1 MRVLLLGGTSEA
13 SKLARLFAG
22 ERDINCLMSFAGRTK
37 TPLAPPV
44 PFRVGGFGGVEGLRT
59 FLESQQ
65 IDVLVD
71 ATHPFAE
78 KMSRNA
84 AIAAALARI
93 PLVVLSRPPWSEEK
107 GDRWIHVP
115 DMASAVSALGA
126 QPRRV
131 FLTIGRI
138 QLAAFVQAPQ
148 HFYLVRTIDVG
159 EEIPDLSNSEVIAGI
174 GPFDPDEEE
183 KLLRD
188 QRIDILVTKNSGGEA
203 THAKILAARRLGL
216 PVVMVAR
223 PRGAGGAALHD
234 PLEALEFILRHGES
248 ERRAVYR

>member
-22 ERDINCLMSFAGRTK
+22 ERDIDCLMSFAGRTK

-44 PFRVGGFGGVEGLRT
+44 PFRVGGFGGVDGLRA
-59 FLESQQ
+59 FLEAQQ

-84 AIAAALARI
+84 AIAAALERI
-93 PLVVLSRPPWSEEK
+93 PLIVLSRPPWTEEN
-107 GDRWIHVP
+107 GDRWVHVP
-115 DMASAVSALGA
+115 DMASAASALGSR
-126 QPRRV
+126 PSRV

-138 QLAAFVQAPQ
+138 QLAAFAQAPQ
-148 HFYLVRTIDVG
+148 HFYLIRTIDAG
-159 EEIPDLSNSEVIAGI
+159 EEIPTLPRSQVIFGL

-183 KLLRD
+183 RLLRE

-203 THAKILAARRLGL
+203 TFAKIRAARRIGL

-223 PRGAGGAALHD
+223 PQGAGVAALHD
-234 PLEALEFILRHGES
+234 PLEALEFTLRHGGS
-248 ERRAVYR
+248 ERRAAYK